1 MSSGVSPDSL
11 AEGREARGG
20 VTAKPATCNT
30 EGRLTRPR
38 GSTTSNRTRRMGS
51 TVSRLWSGLSVSC
64 NCTELLRVP
73 RFYKARFVLTVKI
86 KVLK

>member
-51 TVSRLWSGLSVSC
+51 TVSRLWSRLSVSC
-64 NCTELLRVP
+64 NCTELYVSQDFTRQGLC
-73 RFYKARFVLTVKI
+73 
-86 KVLK
+86 